1 MDENAIIKDDIPF
14 TFAQKNPAILDWM
27 QHSQRLANERLSKER
42 DLAKKHPDRA
52 NLERWTYRADCVND
66 VLKAVMTGELSDN
79 PAELN
84 AWYQYMIRHARLQV
98 KRYAGKLTTEDFYDQ
113 CHQLREQRRETLKAI
128 YAEQGEVA

>member
-1 MDENAIIKDDIPF
+1 MDEQAIIEDDLPF
-14 TFAQKNPAILDWM
+14 TLARTNPVLLDWM
-27 QHSQRLANERLSKER
+27 QHAQRLANERLSKER

-52 NLERWTYRADCVND
+52 NLRRWTYRADCVND

-84 AWYQYMIRHARLQV
+84 AWYQYMVRHAMLQV
-98 KRYAGKLTTEDFYDQ
+98 KRYAGEIAPEDFYDQ
-113 CHQLREQRRETLKAI
+113 CRQLRERRRETLKAI